1 MPVVISEE
9 NNDVLASV
17 WEAPRPDNAIF
28 WWHMKQSITDGEAR
42 TLRQLMPGLSEHGL
56 RDLLTRLYAV
66 YVASGR
72 SPMPYTE
79 FVREHVNSLDQGR
92 YSELIEECERS

>member
-1 MPVVISEE
+1 
-9 NNDVLASV
+9 
-17 WEAPRPDNAIF
+17 
-28 WWHMKQSITDGEAR
+28 MKQSITDGEAR
-42 TLRQLMPGLSEHGL
+42 TLGQLMPGLSEHGL